1 MQKLKDLKQF
11 LSALEDWKNE
21 VDRALQDAAENEARA
36 KALREKTAPK
46 DALVLDLAAYR
57 AMRASA

>member
-11 LSALEDWKNE
+11 LSALKDWKAE